1 MSQLYHVL
9 RRVLSFGLDLYFVD
23 IQKHG
28 TENVP
33 KWGPVIFAANHP
45 NSIMDTM
52 ILGFCSD
59 RQVHYMARS
68 GLFEYMPLKF
78 IFDRCGV
85 IPIYR
90 SQDGTDKSKN
100 TSSFEAAYEL
110 LEDGKVLGIFPEG
123 RNSQEWR
130 LLDIK
135 TGTARI
141 ALGAEARNDFDLG
154 VRVVP
159 VGLNYQDRDRFL
171 TSVLLRFGEPID
183 IRKWKEQY
191 AGDDREAVR
200 DLTRT
205 IQEGIESQTLHVEN
219 AVIWE
224 MARALARIG
233 SRAYL
238 RELTEEREGLDELVR
253 KSEARRKSFTKG
265 IINRMRFVERAPRLS
280 EHFDSEQLL
289 SDALEHKLDKD
300 PLAFAEL
307 RASVRQYED
316 HLAQVKLH
324 HDFAQR
330 HPSTLSSRKEGA
342 KLTVYALLVSPFAAW
357 GFIHNVLPYQL
368 ARLAALRAPDEAIR
382 AMTAFVFGTVFFS
395 AWYALIGWG
404 LWVWNEES
412 LVEASIY
419 VSSLPVAGFIF
430 LRYRRRVAGWRRKIL
445 ARTLFRTRQNL
456 VNTLFD
462 ERERLS
468 ERVAELLDDYLE
480 QRPEELHAL
489 KEDLLDG
496 EEE

>member
-9 RRVLSFGLDLYFVD
+9 RRVISFGLDLYFVD
-23 IQKHG
+23 IQSHG
-28 TENVP
+28 VENVP

-52 ILGFCSD
+52 ILGFCSE

-68 GLFEYMPLKF
+68 GLFEHLPLKF

-85 IPIYR
+85 IPVYR

-100 TSSFEAAYEL
+100 ASSFEAAFEL
-110 LEDGKVLGIFPEG
+110 LEGGKVLGIFPEG

-130 LLDIK
+130 VIDIK

-141 ALGAEARNDFDLG
+141 ALGVEARNDFDLG

-183 IRKWKEQY
+183 VRKWKEQY
-191 AGDDREAVR
+191 EGDDREAVR

-205 IQEGIESQTLHVEN
+205 IQQGIEAQTLHVEN
-219 AVIWE
+219 VVVWE
-224 MARALARIG
+224 MARALARIAER
-233 SRAYL
+233 SYIS
-238 RELTEEREGLDELVR
+238 ELVEEREEFGELVR
-253 KSEARRKSFTKG
+253 KSESRRKSFTKG
-265 IINRMRFVERAPRLS
+265 VINRMRFVDRAPQLS
-280 EHFDSEQLL
+280 ERFDSEQLL
-289 SDALEHKLDKD
+289 SDALMHELETK

-316 HLAQVKLH
+316 HRAQVRLR
-324 HDFAQR
+324 HDFAAR
-330 HPSTLSSRKEGA
+330 HPATLSSRKEGA
-342 KLTVYALLVSPFAAW
+342 KLTFYALLVGPFAIW
-357 GFIHNVLPYQL
+357 GFVHNVLPYQL
-368 ARLAALRAPDEAIR
+368 VKVAAKRAPDEAIR
-382 AMTAFVFGTVFFS
+382 AMTAFVFGTLFFLS
-395 AWYALIGWG
+395 WYGLIGWG

-412 LVEASIY
+412 LVEASVY
-419 VSSLPVAGFIF
+419 VSSMPLTGFIF
-430 LRYRRRVAGWRRKIL
+430 LRYRKRVAGWRDKIL
-445 ARTLFRTRQNL
+445 ARTLFRTQQNL

-468 ERVAELLDDYLE
+468 ERVAMLLDDYLAE
-480 QRPEELHAL
+480 RPERLEELGVSGL
-489 KEDLLDG
+489 